1 MAAFGAG
8 ADAVAADESLSEAAR
23 EARIMEIYAEYEPDV
38 AAFSALAAQ
47 YAAEIA
53 ALAVA
58 EADIEAEVAEAMA
71 DVDIQAEVAAAL
83 AEARAAQAEAVFA
96 NAESR
101 VVLADEMEGM
111 TAVEQAALQAQ
122 IAAAVTQAVAGVD
135 YSAII
140 EASLAQV
147 DVESVMAEAM
157 TALEHLD
164 IQMDDIDADADRE
177 PDTNE

>member
-1 MAAFGAG
+1 M
-8 ADAVAADESLSEAAR
+8 
-23 EARIMEIYAEYEPDV
+23 
-38 AAFSALAAQ
+38 
-47 YAAEIA
+47 
-53 ALAVA
+53 
-58 EADIEAEVAEAMA
+58 
-71 DVDIQAEVAAAL
+71 
-83 AEARAAQAEAVFA
+83 FA